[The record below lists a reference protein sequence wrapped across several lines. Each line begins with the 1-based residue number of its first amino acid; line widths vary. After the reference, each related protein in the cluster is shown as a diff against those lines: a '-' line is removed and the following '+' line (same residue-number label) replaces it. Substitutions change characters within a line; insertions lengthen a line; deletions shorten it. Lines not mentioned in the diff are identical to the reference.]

1 MKSDAAAVD
10 VVDVVDAVE
19 HVGVYDDVADDVD
32 VAHLVKYDVSVAD
45 ANSAADAAFAG
56 NVFVV
61 VVNVVVIIIL
71 VIGSAA
77 VANANVTMLLLQI
90 TL

>member
-10 VVDVVDAVE
+10 VVDVVE

-32 VAHLVKYDVSVAD
+32 VADLVKYDVSVAD
-45 ANSAADAAFAG
+45 ANSVADVAFAG
-56 NVFVV
+56 NVVV
-61 VVNVVVIIIL
+61 FNVVDVVIIL
-71 VIGSAA
+71 VIGLAA

>member
-10 VVDVVDAVE
+10 VVDVVE

-32 VAHLVKYDVSVAD
+32 DAHLVKYDFGVAD
-45 ANSAADAAFAG
+45 ANSVAEVAFRG
-56 NVFVV
+56 NVA
-61 VVNVVVIIIL
+61 VVNVVVVVIIL

-77 VANANVTMLLLQI
+77 VANANVTMLLLHI